1 MPPTVLVAPKNLI
14 EKGGEP
20 LDILRAAGFEIRLA
34 SPRKDLLTADEVEP
48 NLEGVQAVVA
58 GSEPYTGV
66 MLRRNPQIRVVSRVG
81 VGYDSVDVATAS
93 ELGIAVAVT
102 PGTNHDSVAELTF
115 ALLLAIAKRVV
126 PSCASVC
133 AGGFERRMT
142 EPIRGKTMGIVG
154 YGRIGRA
161 VARLA
166 RAFGMRVLAYDPAAP
181 VPDAPEVEPASL
193 EALLAASDVVSLHA
207 PLVDQTRRLIREET
221 IALMKPG
228 AILLNTARGGL
239 VDEAALAAALERGRI
254 AAAGL
259 DVFEREPPAG
269 SPILQAPN
277 VVLTPHVGGIDLEGM
292 RRMSVMACQNVVDLH
307 RGELVPE
314 RIVNW
319 DALGPGWRW

>member
-1 MPPTVLVAPKNLI
+1 MPPTVLVVPKNLI

-20 LDILRAAGFEIRLA
+20 LEILRSAGFEIRFA
-34 SPRKDLLTADEVEP
+34 SPRKDLLTAEEVEP
-48 NLEGVQAVVA
+48 NLDGVEAVVA
-58 GSEPYTGV
+58 GSEPYTGA
-66 MLRRNPQIRVVSRVG
+66 MLRRHPQIRVVSRVG
-81 VGYDSVDVATAS
+81 VGYDSVDVATAT

-126 PSCASVC
+126 PSCASVR
-133 AGGFERRMT
+133 AGGFERRTT

-166 RAFGMRVLAYDPAAP
+166 RAFGMRVLVYDPVAAA
-181 VPDAPEVEPASL
+181 VDEPEVERAPL

-207 PLVDQTRRLIREET
+207 PLVESTRRLIREET
-221 IALMKPG
+221 LALMKPG

-239 VDEAALAAALERGRI
+239 VDEAALAAALQSGRV
-254 AAAGL
+254 AGAGL
-259 DVFEREPPAG
+259 DVYEREPPTG
-269 SPILQAPN
+269 SPILRAPN

-292 RRMSVMACQNVVDLH
+292 RQMSVMACRNVVDLH
-307 RGELVPE
+307 RGEWNPE
-314 RIVNW
+314 RIVNG
-319 DALGPGWRW
+319 DALGPSWRW